1 MPASPLTKPFLI
13 FITYEV
19 NIMPIWVAI
28 LLGAVQGMAEFLPIS
43 SSGHLALMQALID
56 FEQYNVNAVVFDL
69 VLHLGTLVAVII
81 AFWDDVWML
90 IRGFF
95 GWVGSGFKTENRPE
109 RRLVVLI
116 LIATLPLVIGAL
128 IEGYVE
134 AAFDST
140 LFVGI
145 ALCFTALML
154 WTATRHSGGKKTEAD
169 ATYGD
174 GLKVG
179 LMQLIALFPGVS
191 RSGSTICG
199 GLFSGFHKDFAV
211 RFGFLMSI
219 PAVCGAVVFKLP
231 DLAESGLGGEL
242 LLPCIIGFATS
253 VLFGYLAIFTVK
265 LLVKKNSFQW
275 FGVYCLAV
283 GLLTIILNLI

>member
-1 MPASPLTKPFLI
+1 MPL
-13 FITYEV
+13 
-19 NIMPIWVAI
+19 WVAV
-28 LLGAVQGMAEFLPIS
+28 LLGIVQGMAEFLPIS
-43 SSGHLALMQALID
+43 SSGHLALMQAVLD
-56 FEQYNVNAVVFDL
+56 FEKYNVNAVAFDL
-69 VLHLGTLVAVII
+69 VLHLGTLVAVVI
-81 AFWDDVWML
+81 AFRKDVWML

-95 GWVGSGFKTENRPE
+95 GWVGAGFKTQNRPE

-116 LIATLPLVIGAL
+116 LLATFPLVIGAL
-128 IEGYVE
+128 VEGYVE
-134 AAFDST
+134 AAFGST

-145 ALCFTALML
+145 ALCFTAVML
-154 WTATRHSGGKKTEAD
+154 WTASKHSGGTKTEAD
-169 ATYGD
+169 AKYSD
-174 GLKVG
+174 ALKVG
-179 LMQLIALFPGVS
+179 AMQLIALFPGVS

-231 DLAESGLGGEL
+231 DLMEAGMGGEL
-242 LLPCIIGFATS
+242 LLPCIVGFVTS
-253 VLFGYLAIFTVK
+253 ALFGYLAIFTVK

-283 GLLTIILNLI
+283 GLLTIILNVI

>member
-1 MPASPLTKPFLI
+1 MP
-13 FITYEV
+13 
-19 NIMPIWVAI
+19 MWVAV
-28 LLGAVQGMAEFLPIS
+28 LLGAVQGFAEFLPIS

-56 FEQYNVNAVVFDL
+56 FEKYNVNAVAFDL
-69 VLHLGTLVAVII
+69 VLHLGTLVAVVI
-81 AFWDDVWML
+81 AFRDDVWTL
-90 IRGFF
+90 ITSFF
-95 GWVGSGFKTENRPE
+95 RWVGDGFKVKKIPS
-109 RRLVVLI
+109 RRLIVLI
-116 LIATLPLVIGAL
+116 HIATLPLVIGAL

-134 AAFDST
+134 DAFDST

-145 ALCFTALML
+145 ALCFTAIML
-154 WTATRHSGGKKTEAD
+154 WTAAQHNGGKKTEAD
-169 ATYGD
+169 AKYSD

-199 GLFSGFHKDFAV
+199 GLFSGFQKDFAV

-231 DLAESGLGGEL
+231 DLMEGGLGGDM
-242 LLPCIIGFATS
+242 LLPCIVGFITAA
-253 VLFGYLAIFTVK
+253 VCGYLAIFTVK
-265 LLVKKNSFQW
+265 LLVKKDTFRW
-275 FGVYCLAV
+275 FAVYCLAV

>member
-1 MPASPLTKPFLI
+1 
-13 FITYEV
+13 
-19 NIMPIWVAI
+19 MPIWVAI
-28 LLGAVQGMAEFLPIS
+28 VLGIVQGMAEFLPIS
-43 SSGHLALMQALID
+43 SSGHLTLMQAVMD
-56 FEQYNVNAVVFDL
+56 FEQYNVNAVAFDL
-69 VLHLGTLVAVII
+69 VLHLGTLVAVVI
-81 AFWDDVWML
+81 AFWKDVWML

-95 GWVGSGFKTENRPE
+95 GWVGAGFKTENRPE

-128 IEGYVE
+128 MEGYVE
-134 AAFDST
+134 NAFHST

-145 ALCFTALML
+145 ALCFTAVML
-154 WTATRHSGGKKTEAD
+154 WTASRHSGGKKTEAD
-169 ATYGD
+169 AKYSD
-174 GLKVG
+174 AVKVG

-231 DLAESGLGGEL
+231 DLMTSGLGGEL
-242 LLPCIIGFATS
+242 LIPCLVGFVTS
-253 VLFGYLAIFTVK
+253 ALFGYLAIFTVK
-265 LLVKKNSFQW
+265 LLVKNNTFQY
-275 FGVYCLAV
+275 FSVYCLAV
-283 GLLTIILNLI
+283 GLLTIVLNLI

>member
-1 MPASPLTKPFLI
+1 
-13 FITYEV
+13 
-19 NIMPIWVAI
+19 MPIWVAI
-28 LLGAVQGMAEFLPIS
+28 FLGIVQGLAEFLPIS
-43 SSGHLALMQALID
+43 SSGHLTLMQALID
-56 FEQYNVNAVVFDL
+56 FEQYSVNAVAFDL

-81 AFWDDVWML
+81 AFRQDVLML

-95 GWVGSGFKTENRPE
+95 GWVGAGFKTENRPE
-109 RRLVVLI
+109 RRLVLLI

-134 AAFDST
+134 EAFDST
-140 LFVGI
+140 LFVGL
-145 ALCFTALML
+145 ALCFTAVML
-154 WTATRHSGGKKTEAD
+154 WVASRHSGGKKTEAD
-169 ATYGD
+169 AKYSD
-174 GLKVG
+174 ALKVG

-231 DLAESGLGGEL
+231 DLMEAGLTGDL
-242 LLPCIIGFATS
+242 LVPCLVGFVTS
-253 VLFGYLAIFTVK
+253 ALCGYLAIFTVK

-283 GLLTIILNLI
+283 GLLTILLNVI

>member
-1 MPASPLTKPFLI
+1 
-13 FITYEV
+13 
-19 NIMPIWVAI
+19 MPIWVAI
-28 LLGAVQGMAEFLPIS
+28 VLGIVQGMAEFLPIS
-43 SSGHLALMQALID
+43 SSGHLTLMQAILD
-56 FEQYNVNAVVFDL
+56 FERYHVNAVAFDL
-69 VLHLGTLVAVII
+69 VLHLGTLVAVVI
-81 AFWDDVWML
+81 AFWEDVWML

-95 GWVGSGFKTENRPE
+95 GWVGAGFKTENRPE

-128 IEGYVE
+128 MEGYVE
-134 AAFDST
+134 NAFHST

-145 ALCFTALML
+145 ALCFTAVML
-154 WTATRHSGGKKTEAD
+154 WTASRHSGGKKTEAD
-169 ATYGD
+169 AKYGD
-174 GLKVG
+174 AVKVG

-191 RSGSTICG
+191 RRSSTICG

-231 DLAESGLGGEL
+231 DLMESGMGGDL
-242 LLPCIIGFATS
+242 LLPCIVGFVTS
-253 VLFGYLAIFTVK
+253 ALFGYLAIFTVK

-283 GLLTIILNLI
+283 GLLTILLNVI

>member
-1 MPASPLTKPFLI
+1 MPL
-13 FITYEV
+13 
-19 NIMPIWVAI
+19 WVAI
-28 LLGAVQGMAEFLPIS
+28 VLGIVQGMAEFLPIS
-43 SSGHLALMQALID
+43 SSGHLTLMQAIID
-56 FEQYNVNAVVFDL
+56 FEQYNVNAVAFDL
-69 VLHLGTLVAVII
+69 VLHLGTLVAVVI
-81 AFWDDVWML
+81 AFWKDVWML

-95 GWVGSGFKTENRPE
+95 GWAGAGFKTENRPE

-116 LIATLPLVIGAL
+116 LIATLPLVVGAL
-128 IEGYVE
+128 VEGYVE

-145 ALCFTALML
+145 ALCFTAVML
-154 WTATRHSGGKKTEAD
+154 WTASRHSGGRKTEAD
-169 ATYGD
+169 ASCGD
-174 GLKVG
+174 ALKVG
-179 LMQLIALFPGVS
+179 LMQLVALFPGVS

-231 DLAESGLGGEL
+231 DLLESGMGSEL
-242 LLPCIIGFATS
+242 LLPCIVGFVTS
-253 VLFGYLAIFTVK
+253 ALFGYLAIFTVK

-283 GLLTIILNLI
+283 GLLTILLNVI

>member
-1 MPASPLTKPFLI
+1 
-13 FITYEV
+13 
-19 NIMPIWVAI
+19 MPIWVAI
-28 LLGAVQGMAEFLPIS
+28 LLGIVQGMAEFLPIS
-43 SSGHLALMQALID
+43 SSGHLTLMQAIID
-56 FEQYNVNAVVFDL
+56 FEQYNINAVAFDL
-69 VLHLGTLVAVII
+69 VLHLGTLVAVVI
-81 AFWDDVWML
+81 AFRKDVWML

-95 GWVGSGFKTENRPE
+95 GWVGDGFKVKNLPE
-109 RRLVVLI
+109 RRLVILI

-128 IEGYVE
+128 VEGYVE
-134 AAFDST
+134 EAFHST

-145 ALCFTALML
+145 ALCFTAVML
-154 WTATRHSGGKKTEAD
+154 WVATRHSGGRKTEAD
-169 ATYGD
+169 ARYGD
-174 GLKVG
+174 ALKVG

-231 DLAESGLGGEL
+231 DLIDAGLGGEM
-242 LLPCIIGFATS
+242 LLPCIVGFVTS
-253 VLFGYLAIFTVK
+253 ALFGYLAIFTVK

-275 FGVYCLAV
+275 FGVYCLTV
-283 GLLTIILNLI
+283 GLLTIVLNMI